1 MFKKLEKNGFYYGFP
16 VLLMTTK
23 DKETGKS
30 NITPLSSSFVL
41 GKSIVVGIG
50 FGNKGFK
57 NIEAGSDVTFN
68 IPDENL
74 YESVKKIEKFTGD
87 TEISEV
93 KQNLGYIYC
102 EDKFKIAGFTELA
115 GEMVNSVRIKECP
128 IHIEAKVTDII
139 KKDWFAIVTCEIQ
152 GIFVDEKI
160 MKDDSRIDTKKWK
173 PLIYKFREYTSTGDR
188 LGLNFN
194 FQEV

>member
-1 MFKKLEKNGFYYGFP
+1 LQIEKKDLKSIITKKTHKNLQIRGVVIMFKKLEKNGFYYGFP

-41 GKSIVVGIG
+41 GKTIVVGIG

-68 IPDENL
+68 VPDENL

-93 KQNLGYIYC
+93 KQNLGLQ
-102 EDKFKIAGFTELA
+102 DL
-115 GEMVNSVRIKECP
+115 
-128 IHIEAKVTDII
+128 
-139 KKDWFAIVTCEIQ
+139 
-152 GIFVDEKI
+152 
-160 MKDDSRIDTKKWK
+160 
-173 PLIYKFREYTSTGDR
+173 
-188 LGLNFN
+188 LN
-194 FQEV
+194 